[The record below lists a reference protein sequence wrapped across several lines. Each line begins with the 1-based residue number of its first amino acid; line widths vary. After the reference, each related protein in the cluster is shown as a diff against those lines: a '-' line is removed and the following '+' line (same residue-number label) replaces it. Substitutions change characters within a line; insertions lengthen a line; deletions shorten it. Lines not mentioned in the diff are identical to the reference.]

1 MVEVIALWWMKLL
14 PQSRMIFKMGNHFPY
29 TCLIKEMATSCSS
42 TPEGTKSWAFF
53 FSLLHFIILKDL
65 YHLLGYFV
73 IWNCTVPLFLERV
86 SVCPST
92 GDLQAVRNTAS
103 SESRSLPLSSLGTH
117 SPPLGERQLR
127 SSTPDSWSLLADR
140 SGSEL
145 FKLSW
150 VRIKAESSS
159 PCEGL
164 LDGNDFIFPL

>member
-1 MVEVIALWWMKLL
+1 
-14 PQSRMIFKMGNHFPY
+14 MGNHFPY

-42 TPEGTKSWAFF
+42 TPEGTTSWAFF

-65 YHLLGYFV
+65 YHLLGYSV
-73 IWNCTVPLFLERV
+73 IWDCTVPLFLERV
-86 SVCPST
+86 CVRPLLGNPT

-103 SESRSLPLSSLGTH
+103 SESRSLLLSSPGAH